1 VVSSFIEEKGSELS
15 EESVEVEEP
24 EVRAEKKVEEPE
36 VRAEKAEKKDKS
48 K

>member
-1 VVSSFIEEKGSELS
+1 LS

-24 EVRAEKKVEEPE
+24 EVQAEKVEKEVEEPE
-36 VRAEKAEKKDKS
+36 VQAEKVEKEVEEKDKN